1 MPATA
6 ANTRTLGVREASA
19 ARFRPRAPLDQPAG
33 NPAITQAVARA
44 RSGDREAVR
53 VLYARYE
60 DSVYGYVLSMIRDQ
74 REAEHVTSQVFLTL
88 MSVVHEHEPRLAP
101 FTSWLL
107 RVARDVA
114 VDHLRQQHSVPCE
127 AAHEPRPHADDS
139 AHERP
144 WKGAQAVEVGS
155 DEEANVTVL
164 RHLVGLTPGEQS
176 ELTDSDRAPAARAA
190 AS

>member
-114 VDHLRQQHSVPCE
+114 VDHLRQQHAVPRE
-127 AAHEPRPHADDS
+127 
-139 AHERP
+139 
-144 WKGAQAVEVGS
+144 EVAS
-155 DEEANVTVL
+155 EEQPNVTVL
-164 RHLVGLTPGEQS
+164 HLVGLAPGEKC
-176 ELTDSDRAPAARAA
+176 ELMDSDCAPTARVA